1 MTRATGR
8 TRAPHNPRTPRT
20 PRTRRS
26 RSTRREW
33 LAPSGLILLCLVPIA
48 AGASRLGQLTAGA
61 ETSDNERFF
70 DSPVPVIAHI
80 VSVTVYCLLGALQF
94 VPSLRRRPWHRRVGR
109 VLLPA
114 GLLAASTGLWM
125 AFSPALP
132 SHDGGAL
139 LVLRIVFGTSMI
151 ASLVLGFLAI
161 RRGDVRVHSAW
172 MTRAYA
178 IALGAGTQV
187 FTGLVGAILL
197 GGEPDAL
204 AWAVLMG
211 AGWVINLAVAE
222 VVIRRRVA
230 GSGPASRTSGR
241 SAAASARLS

>member
-1 MTRATGR
+1 MTQAASSLSASRR
-8 TRAPHNPRTPRT
+8 QRMPR
-20 PRTRRS
+20 S
-26 RSTRREW
+26 KAFRREW
-33 LAPSGLILLCLVPIA
+33 LAPSGLLLLCLVPIA

-70 DSPVPVIAHI
+70 DSPVPVIVHI

-94 VPSLRRRPWHRRVGR
+94 VPSLRRRAWHRRVGR

-132 SHDGGAL
+132 EHDGPAL
-139 LVLRIVFGTSMI
+139 LVLRVVFGTAMI

-178 IALGAGTQV
+178 IGLGAGTQV
-187 FTGLVGAILL
+187 FTGLVGFLL
-197 GGEPDAL
+197 IGSVDAPT
-204 AWAVLMG
+204 WAVLMG

-222 VVIRRRVA
+222 FVIRRRVIRA
-230 GSGPASRTSGR
+230 RGDAQPSGR
-241 SAAASARLS
+241 SGHAAARLS

>member
-1 MTRATGR
+1 MTQAASSLSASRR
-8 TRAPHNPRTPRT
+8 QRMPR
-20 PRTRRS
+20 S
-26 RSTRREW
+26 KAFRREW
-33 LAPSGLILLCLVPIA
+33 LAPSGLLLLCLVPIA

-70 DSPVPVIAHI
+70 DSPVPVIVHI

-94 VPSLRRRPWHRRVGR
+94 VPSLRRRAWHRRVGR

-114 GLLAASTGLWM
+114 GLLAASSGLWM

-132 SHDGGAL
+132 AHDGNAL
-139 LVLRIVFGTSMI
+139 LVLRVVFGTAMI

-187 FTGLVGAILL
+187 FTGLVGFLII
-197 GGEPDAL
+197 GEPDA
-204 AWAVLMG
+204 ATWAVLMG

-222 VVIRRRVA
+222 LVIRRRA
-230 GSGPASRTSGR
+230 ARSRQGRTSGR
-241 SAAASARLS
+241 SGVAGARLS

>member
-1 MTRATGR
+1 MTEA
-8 TRAPHNPRTPRT
+8 ASSIRTPRPAGA
-20 PRTRRS
+20 PRPKAGL
-26 RSTRREW
+26 REW

-48 AGASRLGQLTAGA
+48 AGASRVSQLTAGA

-70 DSPVPVIAHI
+70 DSPVPVIVHI

-109 VLLPA
+109 IIVPA

-132 SHDGGAL
+132 AHDGPAL
-139 LVLRIVFGTSMI
+139 LVLRLVFGTGMI
-151 ASLVLGFLAI
+151 ASLVLGVLAI

-178 IALGAGTQV
+178 IGLGAGTQV
-187 FTGLVGAILL
+187 FTGLAGFLLVGT
-197 GGEPDAL
+197 PDAST
-204 AWAVLMG
+204 WAVLMG

-222 VVIRRRVA
+222 FVIRRRVVR
-230 GSGPASRTSGR
+230 SRREAQPSGR
-241 SAAASARLS
+241 SGVAAARLS